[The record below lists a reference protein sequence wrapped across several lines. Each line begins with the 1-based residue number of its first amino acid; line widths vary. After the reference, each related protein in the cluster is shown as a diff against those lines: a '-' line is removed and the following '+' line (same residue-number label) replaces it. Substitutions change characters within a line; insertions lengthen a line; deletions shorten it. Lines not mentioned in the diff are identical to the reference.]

1 VTTPGDEGRFDGYD
15 VLPLVDHWDPVTAG
29 VVLKRLGPPAP
40 LRFFT
45 EQEATTARA
54 LLDRLLEQQSGVEPY
69 VDVFADIDNRLALD
83 VTDGWRY
90 DDMPH
95 DGEAWRASLQHLDA
109 DCRER
114 FGCPLAAVGREQQM
128 ALVQAVQDLLEH
140 DWHGLPARH
149 VWSLWTRYACTAFYA
164 HPWAWNEIG
173 FGGPAY
179 PRGYKNI
186 GLDKREP
193 WERPEQD
200 AADPVP
206 WAQRTERARR
216 RHLDALGQH
225 Q

>member
-1 VTTPGDEGRFDGYD
+1 
-15 VLPLVDHWDPVTAG
+15 
-29 VVLKRLGPPAP
+29 

-149 VWSLWTRYACTAFYA
+149 VWSLWTRYACTAFYS

-173 FGGPAY
+173 FPGPAY
-179 PRGYKNI
+179 PRGYLNL
-186 GLDKREP
+186 GVDAREKAEP
-193 WERPEQD
+193 ADRSGR
-200 AADPVP
+200 DPVP
-206 WAQRTERARR
+206 GGTRRERAVEARAR
-216 RHLDALGQH
+216 ALVEDRQ
-225 Q
+225 